1 MTEQIETMRRLE
13 ARGVLKTGF
22 VPLHFIYEL
31 DEVLTA
37 AGISRSQPPGLL
49 AWCVADESETRHS
62 EGHDVPARMGRVVV
76 FIEEHLEGPL
86 SLDLLADEADLSKY
100 YFARLFRDE
109 VGQTPWAYVRKA
121 RLQKAKT
128 LLKQGASPVTAALEA
143 GFFDQSHLTNV
154 MKDVEGKTPKQ
165 YQQER
170 HGKEDRK
177 DLQE

>member
-1 MTEQIETMRRLE
+1 MTKQIEKVLRPE
-13 ARGVLKTGF
+13 AREVLKTGL
-22 VPLHFIYEL
+22 VPLHFIHEL
-31 DEVLTA
+31 DAVLTA
-37 AGISRSQPPGLL
+37 AGISRRQTPRRF

-62 EGHDVPARMGRVVV
+62 ECHDVSARMGRVVV
-76 FIEEHLEGPL
+76 FIEDHLEGPL

-121 RLQKAKT
+121 RLQKAKA

-154 MKDVEGKTPKQ
+154 MKEVEGKTPKQ

-170 HGKEDRK
+170 CGKEGRK

>member
-1 MTEQIETMRRLE
+1 
-13 ARGVLKTGF
+13 
-22 VPLHFIYEL
+22 
-31 DEVLTA
+31 
-37 AGISRSQPPGLL
+37 
-49 AWCVADESETRHS
+49 
-62 EGHDVPARMGRVVV
+62 
-76 FIEEHLEGPL
+76 
-86 SLDLLADEADLSKY
+86 
-100 YFARLFRDE
+100 